1 MAFVPNIE
9 MTCTLYY
16 VGFPKTWK
24 ERLVKIERMLKP
36 KWNGVYALPTYAL
49 KNSLG
54 AWMDGIIELTPLRM
68 ESNDEMW
75 AISCEQEINTKLL
88 FEHIIIWLHS
98 YYLSNSKVS
107 PIAKSEIQSLIHSMN
122 VEELNALAGSKTV
135 RLFDSNGI
143 PTESYSYAAFSL
155 MVTNALVG
163 KSIMIDGH
171 EVVLNYAGKNQL
183 VSDLQGNGNNVYSY
197 GVSFSLQTVPPER
210 KSLLLCDCCIHRW
223 IPGKWKDKP
232 YFNKDNIVAH
242 IWTENHRIYKLP
254 ILQKYKTEE
263 EYFWQETEEK
273 YYNLYNYGSLPS
285 AREVIDSLDKY
296 LEGNQKI
303 TCLYKNGMDGLG
315 FATQSTLFMSLCKQL
330 KESIDNIRYVL
341 CGADELV
348 KLMINRDP
356 VMTMYNDK
364 TRAISQFTERDKKDY
379 HDMLCDPMVWGD
391 SGHPF
396 VTEALDYIFTY
407 TGGNAMYG
415 KLICDAR

>member
-1 MAFVPNIE
+1 ME
-9 MTCTLYY
+9 RETC
-16 VGFPKTWK
+16 
-24 ERLVKIERMLKP
+24 KIERMLKP

-171 EVVLNYAGKNQL
+171 EVVLNYAGKINWFPICKGMVIMFTL
-183 VSDLQGNGNNVYSY
+183 MESPFPTNS
-197 GVSFSLQTVPPER
+197 SAR
-210 KSLLLCDCCIHRW
+210 K
-223 IPGKWKDKP
+223 K
-232 YFNKDNIVAH
+232 IVA
-242 IWTENHRIYKLP
+242 
-254 ILQKYKTEE
+254 
-263 EYFWQETEEK
+263 
-273 YYNLYNYGSLPS
+273 
-285 AREVIDSLDKY
+285 
-296 LEGNQKI
+296 
-303 TCLYKNGMDGLG
+303 
-315 FATQSTLFMSLCKQL
+315 
-330 KESIDNIRYVL
+330 
-341 CGADELV
+341 
-348 KLMINRDP
+348 
-356 VMTMYNDK
+356 
-364 TRAISQFTERDKKDY
+364 
-379 HDMLCDPMVWGD
+379 
-391 SGHPF
+391 F
-396 VTEALDYIFTY
+396 V
-407 TGGNAMYG
+407 
-415 KLICDAR
+415 